1 MRNHNNEPPTE
12 LDTVGDSLY
21 KGKFRLSIEFFL
33 DLFKNKIVVFF

>member
-1 MRNHNNEPPTE
+1 MRKHNNEPPTE

-33 DLFKNKIVVFF
+33 DFSQIK